1 MRRKTGSGLPEG
13 KRGMGQMHRLSTR
26 NSAGPPWLAQFP
38 ALAKIKD
45 EAWMAAVANAK
56 HRTLPRRSAVF
67 HEHDFRDSFIL
78 VLAGKIRVFTN
89 SPAGREIILYTVGPG
104 EVCLFNAFSLLDE
117 QRGWPAS
124 GTTEGDIDV
133 VIIDEPHFRNAFD
146 ESTAFRNYVCGQIA
160 AQVRRLLTLFVQMA
174 FKRLDVRLAEL
185 LCEMMAEHGV
195 KLRVT
200 HHDLSIRIGSP
211 REVVTRM
218 LKDFER
224 RGWIHR
230 RRGCIEVVDPETL
243 AEFCK
248 TA

>member
-1 MRRKTGSGLPEG
+1 
-13 KRGMGQMHRLSTR
+13 
-26 NSAGPPWLAQFP
+26 
-38 ALAKIKD
+38 
-45 EAWMAAVANAK
+45 MAAIASAK
-56 HRTLPRRSAVF
+56 HRTLPRRSAIF
-67 HEHDFRDSFIL
+67 HEHDLRDSFIL
-78 VLAGKIRVFTN
+78 VLAGKIRVLTN
-89 SPAGREIILYTVGPG
+89 SQTGREIILYTVGPG
-104 EVCLFNAFSLLDE
+104 EVCLFNAFSLLHE

-124 GTTEGDIDV
+124 GTTEGNIDV
-133 VIIDEPHFRNAFD
+133 IIIDEPHFRTAFD

-160 AQVRRLLTLFVQMA
+160 SQVRRLLTLFVQMA

-185 LCEMMAEHGV
+185 LCEMVAEHGA

-230 RRGCIEVVDPETL
+230 HRGCIEVLKPDTL
-243 AEFCK
+243 TAFCK
-248 TA
+248 TH

>member
-1 MRRKTGSGLPEG
+1 
-13 KRGMGQMHRLSTR
+13 
-26 NSAGPPWLAQFP
+26 
-38 ALAKIKD
+38 
-45 EAWMAAVANAK
+45 MAAVANAK